1 MSRSTRQNKFRATL
15 ALVAGLFVITNAQA
29 ISPSGCEDISSQP
42 VRFGVGFDEI
52 YNNIVAVRCANCHTN
67 GGGSGGMALP
77 DVNTAFTRWI
87 NVVPVNANA
96 QDVVRIRPN
105 SPNGSFVFLKVNCTT
120 PGVNA
125 GLRMPRNGPPFLTL
139 SEQALIFD
147 WILQGAN
154 RTENAD
160 ILFQGR
166 FEDRF

>member
-1 MSRSTRQNKFRATL
+1 MQTLSPKFRLKAAL
-15 ALVAGLFVITNAQA
+15 ALVAVVFMSSQASAIT
-29 ISPSGCEDISSQP
+29 PTGCEDISAQP

-67 GGGSGGMALP
+67 GGSSGGMSLP
-77 DVNTAFTRWI
+77 DVNTAFTNWI
-87 NVVPVNANA
+87 NVIPVNVNA

-105 SPNGSFVFLKVNCTT
+105 NPVGSFVFLKVNCTT
-120 PGVNA
+120 PGASA
-125 GLRMPRNGPPFLTL
+125 GLRMPRNGPPYLTL
-139 SEQALIFD
+139 AEQALIFD

-154 RTENAD
+154 RTANTD